1 MLLIKVIVE
10 GKMINVFGNI
20 FKIILLKSWSVLIF
34 DVQKVKRAIC
44 FDSFIK
50 KVSKMLILAKIY
62 YR

>member
-1 MLLIKVIVE
+1 
-10 GKMINVFGNI
+10 MINVFGNI

-62 YR
+62 YRR